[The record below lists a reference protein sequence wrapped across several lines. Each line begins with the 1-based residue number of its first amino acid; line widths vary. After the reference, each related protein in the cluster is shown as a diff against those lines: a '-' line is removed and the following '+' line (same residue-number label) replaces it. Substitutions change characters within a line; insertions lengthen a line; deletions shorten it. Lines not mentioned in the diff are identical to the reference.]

1 MSSFD
6 LWYDTPTILNLTP
19 MDLISY
25 WAYPGMA
32 VQKSMLQTST
42 NEHLPSPVRVIDECL
57 AEFGVTEEEFFSDR
71 RYKKIVRARRYAGHI
86 LFHFCGWS
94 FVKLAKV
101 IQRDRTN
108 MMHHVRVLE
117 KELSVYREERDWMY
131 NILERLELIDLSS
144 SGNDW
149 YYAWVHNQL
158 KATGTYTKIIKND
171 AADALADITQ
181 VTHADGRIDKDK
193 KNKITREGEFVL
205 RAVETVGSVKDLARR
220 KGALSK
226 LPQVVNYAKTA
237 KPQSFEVK
245 KINIYNK
252 Y

>member
-1 MSSFD
+1 
-6 LWYDTPTILNLTP
+6 
-19 MDLISY
+19 
-25 WAYPGMA
+25 MA
-32 VQKSMLQTST
+32 VQRSMIQTST
-42 NEHLPSPVRVIDECL
+42 TEHLPSPARVIDECL
-57 AEFGVTEEEFFSDR
+57 AEFDVTEDEFYSER

-94 FVKLAKV
+94 FVKLSRV

-117 KELSVYREERDWMY
+117 GELEMYRDERDWMY

-158 KATGTYTKIIKND
+158 KSPDTYTKIIKHD
-171 AADALADITQ
+171 AAEALAEITQ
-181 VTHADGRIDKDK
+181 VTHADGRIDRDEE
-193 KNKITREGEFVL
+193 NKLVREGSFVL
-205 RAVETVGSVKDLARR
+205 RAVETVGSVKDLERR
-220 KGALSK
+220 RMVLNKHDK
-226 LPQVVNYAKTA
+226 LQAYAQTAEPQK
-237 KPQSFEVK
+237 FEVK
-245 KINIYNK
+245 KINKYNE

>member
-1 MSSFD
+1 
-6 LWYDTPTILNLTP
+6 
-19 MDLISY
+19 MDSISY

-32 VQKSMLQTST
+32 VQKSMIQTSQT
-42 NEHLPSPVRVIDECL
+42 ETLPSPARVIDECL
-57 AEFGVTEEEFFSDR
+57 AEFGVTEEEFYSDR

-94 FVKLAKV
+94 FVKLSKV

-117 KELSVYREERDWMY
+117 GELEMYREERDWMY

-149 YYAWVHNQL
+149 YYAWVHEQL
-158 KATGTYTKIIKND
+158 KSTGTYTKVIKHD
-171 AADALADITQ
+171 AAEALAEITK
-181 VTHADGRIDKDK
+181 VTHADGRIDKSK
-193 KNKITREGEFVL
+193 ENKLVREGTFVL
-205 RAVETVGSVKDLARR
+205 RAVETVGSVKNLERR
-220 KGALSK
+220 KRVLNNNDTLKAYAQNAE
-226 LPQVVNYAKTA
+226 PQK
-237 KPQSFEVK
+237 FEVK
-245 KINIYNK
+245 KINVYNK